1 MIVSKIAQFG
11 VHTGINQKNKIYPFF
26 IFSIYTVKMGP
37 NPNKD
42 FGMDDIYR
50 LKIKIILKN
59 NFENT
64 NMQMSS

>member
-1 MIVSKIAQFG
+1 
-11 VHTGINQKNKIYPFF
+11 
-26 IFSIYTVKMGP
+26 MGP